1 MKYEKNNIKYFAY
14 NLLNNELTFQLSE
27 SYERVCIIFGHI
39 SSLLYFIASIQLF
52 MYNCTN
58 RKREKNIFNLI
69 HK

>member
-27 SYERVCIIFGHI
+27 SYERDTFHR
-39 SSLLYFIASIQLF
+39 YYRNFIASIQLF